1 MNIAIA
7 CGGSGGHLFP
17 GVAVAEVLRLR
28 GHRVLLLVSGKDIDR
43 QAVAAAPGFEVHAL
57 PVIAMPS
64 VTSPRIVTFAIR
76 LLGAIRECGR
86 IFDEFKP
93 DVVLGTGGFTLVPAA
108 WVARQRRIPFVI
120 HESNAV
126 PGRAARLL
134 APFAA
139 TVALGMEGCA
149 AFFRG
154 CRVVNTGTPV
164 RSTLRKLPAAE
175 ARWQLGL
182 DQQRRTILIVGGSQ
196 GAHGLNSL
204 VIEALPHLQPLGRQ
218 IQFVHFTGDSDF
230 ERVRAA
236 YEASGLKAMVRPF
249 FKEMELAYSA
259 ATLAVSRSGAAALA
273 ELAWFGLPSLLV
285 PFPAAA
291 DNHQF
296 FNADAV
302 VKHGGARILTEI
314 ATTGAMLAAALDD
327 LLRSGE
333 RKTMSEKMLELK
345 RPQAAAALAALLT
358 EAGGV
363 VEPAVVR
370 REIQKADII
379 RLLTE
384 RSCAVHFVG
393 IAGCGMSGIA
403 RLLLAR
409 GHRVS
414 GSDLSGPA
422 ELETL
427 RGRGATV
434 FSGHAAG
441 HIGQSDLVVYSNAIA
456 RDNPELRAA
465 EAAGIPIVR
474 RARMLAAV
482 MQNPFLTGKPAP
494 ASVCVAGIHG
504 KTTTSAMIA
513 HVLKTGGRDPSFC
526 IGGYLR
532 ALGGNAGEGAGEFFV
547 AECDE
552 SDGTL
557 VEYAPTHAVVMNIEE
572 EHLDYYRDLQAI
584 LDTFAGFVENTR
596 HHVFFCADD
605 TNVARLC
612 AGHPRGISFGFAVEA
627 TYRAVD
633 VRPESAGTRFAVK
646 RGGQLLGEITLGV
659 PGRHNVSNATAA
671 VAVGMTMGL
680 TFAQAAAALATFRG
694 AERRLE
700 VKFENKDYL
709 IVDDYAH
716 HPTELRATLEAL
728 RSLGRR
734 RIVAAFQPHRYTRT
748 KFLSAQFGRAFDQV
762 DKLVLTDVYA
772 ASEPAIEGVSGRT
785 ILEAVK
791 ASGHRDVEF
800 EPELARVADRLLAA
814 ARPGDILAILGA
826 GDIYKVAE
834 EVARRARA
842 GQIGARAGL
851 VMKTGNEIFAE
862 LRALLDAQT
871 LLLQDEPMAKKTTFQ
886 LGGKAQFWCEPASE
900 ADLGKVLG
908 YCAAQKLPFFLIGRG
923 SNLLVRD
930 NGIKGVVIRLSHPQL
945 SAVEVRGERIIAGAG
960 ARLRDV
966 VMAAKRSNLAG
977 LEFLEGIPGS
987 VGGALRMNAGAM
999 GQWTFETV
1007 ENVRFMDYAGRVD
1020 EKPANEI
1027 HYEYRGCPLFRDH
1040 IALAAVFKGTPA
1052 TPEVIENRLKSFQQ
1066 KRWSTQPHES
1076 SAGCIFKNP
1085 KQIPAGKLIEELGL
1099 KGKNIGKA
1107 RVSEVHGN
1115 FIVNDGGATAADV
1128 LQLIEFIQKRA
1139 REERGIELE
1148 TEVMILGE

>member
-1 MNIAIA
+1 MNVAIA

-17 GVAVAEVLRLR
+17 GVAVAEMLRLR
-28 GHRVLLLVSGKDIDR
+28 GHRVMLLVSGKDIDR
-43 QAVAAAPGFEVHAL
+43 QAAAAAPGFEVRAL
-57 PVIAMPS
+57 PVIALPS
-64 VTSPRIVTFAIR
+64 LLSPRVLTFTVRLLRAIR
-76 LLGAIRECGR
+76 QCAR
-86 IFDEFKP
+86 IFDDFKP
-93 DVVLGTGGFTLVPAA
+93 DVLLGTGGFTLAPAA
-108 WVARQRRIPFVI
+108 WVARQRRVPFVI

-126 PGRAARLL
+126 PGRATRLL

-139 TVALGMEGCA
+139 AVAVGMEECA
-149 AFFRG
+149 AFFPGR
-154 CRVVNTGTPV
+154 RVVDTGTPV
-164 RSTLRKLPAAE
+164 RSALRRLPAAE

-182 DQQRRTILIVGGSQ
+182 DQQRRTILVVGGSQ
-196 GAHGLNSL
+196 GARGLNSL
-204 VIEALPHLQPLGRQ
+204 VIEALPHLQHLGRQ
-218 IQFVHFTGDSDF
+218 IQFVHLCGESDF

-236 YEASGLKAMVRPF
+236 YEANGLKAMVRPF

-259 ATLAVSRSGAAALA
+259 ATLAVSRSGAAALS

-296 FNADAV
+296 FNADSAARR
-302 VKHGGARILTEI
+302 GGARVITEI

-327 LLRSGE
+327 LLRGGD
-333 RKTMSEKMLELK
+333 RKAMSEKMAELR
-345 RPQAAAALAALLT
+345 RPNAAAALVALLT
-358 EAGGV
+358 EVGGI
-363 VEPAVVR
+363 VEPAVVP
-370 REIQKADII
+370 RELQKNDIV
-379 RLLTE
+379 RLLGE
-384 RSCAVHFVG
+384 RACAVHFVG
-393 IAGCGMSGIA
+393 VAGCGMSGIA

-414 GSDLSGPA
+414 GSDTGGAA
-422 ELETL
+422 ELEAL

-434 FSGHAAG
+434 FAEHAAAN
-441 HIGQSDLVVYSNAIA
+441 IGQPDLVVYSNAIA

-465 EAAGIPIVR
+465 EAAGIPIIR

-504 KTTTSAMIA
+504 KTTTSAMIS
-513 HVLKTGGRDPSFC
+513 HVLKTGGHDPSFC
-526 IGGYLR
+526 IGGCLR
-532 ALGGNAGEGAGEFFV
+532 TLGGNAGEGAGEFFV

-584 LDTFAGFVENTR
+584 LDTFAEFIENTR
-596 HHVFFCADD
+596 NRLFFCADD
-605 TNVARLC
+605 ANVGRLC
-612 AGHPRGISFGFAVEA
+612 AGHPRGVSFGFAGDA

-633 VRPESAGTRFAVK
+633 ARPEATGTRFAVK
-646 RGGQLLGEITLGV
+646 RGGQMLGEISLAV

-671 VAVGMTMGL
+671 VAVGMTLGL
-680 TFAQAAAALATFRG
+680 TFAQVVAALATFRG

-700 VKFENKDYL
+700 VKFEDKDYL
-709 IVDDYAH
+709 VVDDYAH

-734 RIVAAFQPHRYTRT
+734 RIVAAFQPHRFTRT
-748 KFLSAQFGRAFDQV
+748 KFLSAQFGRAFDGA

-772 ASEPAIEGVSGRT
+772 ASEPAIEGISGRT

-800 EPELARVADRLLAA
+800 EPELSRVADRLLAA
-814 ARPGDILAILGA
+814 ARPGDIIAILGA
-826 GDIYKVAE
+826 GDIYKTAD

-842 GQIGARAGL
+842 GQIGTKANL
-851 VMKTGNEIFAE
+851 VMKTEGEIFAE

-871 LLLQDEPMAKKTTFQ
+871 TLLRNEPMAKKTTFQ
-886 LGGKAQFWCEPASE
+886 LGGCAQFWCEPASE
-900 ADLGKVLG
+900 GDLGKVLG

-930 NGIKGVVIRLSHPQL
+930 SGIKGVVIRLSHPQL
-945 SAVEVRGERIIAGAG
+945 SLVEVHGERIAAGAG
-960 ARLRDV
+960 AKVRDV

-999 GQWTFETV
+999 GQWTFEV
-1007 ENVRFMDYAGRVD
+1007 SESVRFMDYAGNVY

-1040 IALAAVFKGTPA
+1040 IALSAVFKGTPA
-1052 TPEVIENRLKSFQQ
+1052 APEVIENRLKSFQQ
-1066 KRWSTQPHES
+1066 KRWSTQPRES

-1085 KQIPAGKLIEELGL
+1085 KQISAGKLIDELGL
-1099 KGKNIGKA
+1099 KGKTIGKA

-1139 REERGIELE
+1139 KEERGIELE